1 MNLVHNI
8 LSPSGKPWVIHP
20 AGQQPVNYTYD
31 PVGNVTQVTS
41 SCPWLNIQSFMETFT
56 YNASAQLTF
65 SSFCLR
71 PSLPAFDSIQPRLF
85 SVLTIG
91 KQSLLAQR
99 TFAAGEKNLSI
110 TPPVFIIRNPIPDNV
125 IQINESTP

>member
-1 MNLVHNI
+1 MFTVVCYEYGDMGEVTKETRI
-8 LSPSGKPWVIHP
+8 YALSFLTT
-20 AGQQPVNYTYD
+20 PVALNTQFTYD
-31 PVGNVTQVTS
+31 
-41 SCPWLNIQSFMETFT
+41 
-56 YNASAQLTF
+56 ASDQLTF